1 MCQSSHHAV
10 VSTAGVLR
18 LWYTGQGEVAL
29 LECGGAGHF
38 KYVLRAGPCTGLR
51 VTLSP
56 PFPTA
61 QFLLQAP
68 QTSSVVYVHRGANF
82 MLSMSTEA
90 PMVCH
95 SPKYV
100 KGYDAWTLARRQCF
114 EIQCQQDGGWYH
126 VKDSVMRCGNLNFT
140 K

>member
-18 LWYTGQGEVAL
+18 LWCTGQGEVAL

-56 PFPTA
+56 
-61 QFLLQAP
+61 
-68 QTSSVVYVHRGANF
+68 
-82 MLSMSTEA
+82 LS
-90 PMVCH
+90 P
-95 SPKYV
+95 
-100 KGYDAWTLARRQCF
+100 L
-114 EIQCQQDGGWYH
+114 
-126 VKDSVMRCGNLNFT
+126 LNFIAST
-140 K
+140 PNQLSGVCA